1 MRKRKKN
8 KLALPDDT
16 IRVIA
21 TGFYRQYDILH
32 AISKTRFE
40 TKMLD
45 VSEVLGEEF
54 NERKRGEKSDP
65 IEIVLQQGHMNDF
78 MNAEETK
85 LIKGV
90 HKIGILNVGSNQSL
104 AGGFLSGI
112 STREG
117 SLTVCSTLY
126 ASLRELRDF
135 YKGERARGDDG
146 WATDKLI
153 HSPSVMHMRN
163 HEWELVK
170 PTETDVFTVF
180 LPNSRILH
188 KTGAF
193 NQEDVVCIVKKRL
206 AAALMLASKQNTHT
220 IVMPEGYLD
229 FGYTRDEF
237 VSCLQEILETYSCL
251 FEGIQKIVIMTEKD
265 RKKRQ
270 KNLRLSESKE

>member
-8 KLALPDDT
+8 KLSLPDDT
-16 IRVIA
+16 IRVIT

-32 AISKTRFE
+32 TISKTRFE

-45 VSEVLGEEF
+45 VSEILGEDFEKK
-54 NERKRGEKSDP
+54 KRGKESVP
-65 IEIVLQQGHMNDF
+65 VEIVLQQGHMNDF

-85 LIKGV
+85 MIKGV

-104 AGGFLSGI
+104 AGGFLSGV

-117 SLTVCSTLY
+117 SLAVCSTLY

-135 YKGERARGDDG
+135 YKSERARGDDG

-153 HSPSVMHMRN
+153 YSPSVMHMRN
-163 HEWELVK
+163 HEWELIK

-180 LPNSRILH
+180 LPNTRILH
-188 KTGAF
+188 KRGVF
-193 NQEDVVCIVKKRL
+193 NREEVVRIVKERL
-206 AAALMLASKQNTHT
+206 VAALMLSSKQKVHT
-220 IVMPEGYLD
+220 IVMSEGYRD

-237 VSCLQEILETYSCL
+237 VSYLEEVLETYSHL
-251 FEGIQKIVIMTEKD
+251 FKGIQKIVIMTEKD

-270 KNLRLSESKE
+270 KNPQ